1 VAQFNSVGNPLLV
14 AQETLS
20 AFINENVNNALV
32 INSTMRGALPQAPIV
47 SPRGSLRLR
56 YEPDTKELFITSAEF
71 RAFFTK
77 RQVDVRESLKHLAAA
92 GIVKFDGKSD
102 TKRIGAGAVGGMTG
116 LNVRCYVFDG
126 KAMGI
131 DATAFQTNTDS
142 STP

>member
-1 VAQFNSVGNPLLV
+1 
-14 AQETLS
+14 
-20 AFINENVNNALV
+20 
-32 INSTMRGALPQAPIV
+32 
-47 SPRGSLRLR
+47 LRLR

-92 GIVKFDGKSD
+92 GIVKHDGKSD

-131 DATAFQTNTDS
+131 DATAFQTEVQAGT
-142 STP
+142 